1 MLLREKVFVIMNAT
15 SKNKWRRV
23 NNVRKTGGVL
33 QQNKALYIQLEGKQ

>member
-1 MLLREKVFVIMNAT
+1 MLSKEKVFVIMNAT

-23 NNVRKTGGVL
+23 NVRKTGGVL